1 MTRLPGVEHLLAGV
15 LPSKEQSQSQRE
27 PSQPMQVCAISND
40 MSMGH
45 ARRTTTSVSPPM
57 RTSHL
62 ESNSTASHQQ
72 QPMYVVSSI
81 PSSDSKLYPQ
91 HGAAVAVATRT
102 RVVAVVEISDIPS
115 PPEIHPRASRFMR
128 SAPPPPLC
136 VGNGHLLESSNS
148 NTDHSH
154 SRTASICSRSS
165 TRSSPLLP
173 QQQQQPPVPTFPA
186 FFDNPDPSDHARFF
200 VSIPSPYSVP
210 TTTNTTTTAIRVAP
224 GPVYPGEEMIC
235 FNCRTTETTLWR
247 RDEMQKLV
255 CNACR
260 LYSKLH
266 GVPRPPSLRKEGIR
280 RRNRV
285 PSKGKRGSVE

>member
-40 MSMGH
+40 MSNGH
-45 ARRTTTSVSPPM
+45 ARRTVTVSPPM
-57 RTSHL
+57 RTSQL

-81 PSSDSKLYPQ
+81 PSSDSNLYPQ
-91 HGAAVAVATRT
+91 HAPAAVATP

-128 SAPPPPLC
+128 CAPPPPLC
-136 VGNGHLLESSNS
+136 VGNGHLLDSSIS
-148 NTDHSH
+148 NADHSH

-165 TRSSPLLP
+165 TRSSPL
-173 QQQQQPPVPTFPA
+173 QQQPPIPA
-186 FFDNPDPSDHARFF
+186 FPGLFDNPAAAFNPDPSDHARFF

-210 TTTNTTTTAIRVAP
+210 TTTTTAPIRVAP